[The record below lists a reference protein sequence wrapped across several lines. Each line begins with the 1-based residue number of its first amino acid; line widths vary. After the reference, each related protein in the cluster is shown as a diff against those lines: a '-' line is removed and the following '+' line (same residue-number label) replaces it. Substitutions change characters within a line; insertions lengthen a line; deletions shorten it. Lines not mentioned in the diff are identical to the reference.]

1 MGLSVHRERR
11 RGDHVRC
18 ARPIWR
24 RTVALGGLCWL
35 AAWLVTGCTPR
46 QGYSP
51 TPQMDLESQFWVR
64 VLLSAG
70 RTQCRIE
77 APSTLTVNSVG
88 QTSPSQVEQTG
99 ARQVADELEVSVQPT
114 GLNVGGR
121 VFRSGCEVEILPAKP
136 YVFRLDGA
144 AFRGTVHL
152 VFDGEGRHFDVVNWV
167 PLEPYL
173 AGVVGAEMP
182 SYWEPQALQAQAVA
196 ARTYC
201 WSLKERVTAGRHWD
215 IRRTEG
221 HQVYRGLA
229 AESAPVWEAV
239 KDTTGVVL
247 VAPAG
252 PNGIET
258 VFPAYY
264 SAICGGH
271 TESGTGVFGDSSS
284 ALAAVDCPF
293 CEDTARKDH
302 FCWPPVQLEKRRA
315 TELLSRHYTSLK
327 ALDAVDR
334 IEPSRQSTYPGFSR
348 ITQFRLVGS
357 NGRTETVRA
366 EDLRLVLDPS
376 GRKIRSTCFQVS
388 DTGESWTFVGG
399 RGWGHGVG
407 MCQTGAQGMAR
418 RGWVAADILQHYY
431 PGSRLL
437 SLY

>member
-1 MGLSVHRERR
+1 M
-11 RGDHVRC
+11 
-18 ARPIWR
+18 
-24 RTVALGGLCWL
+24 VALGGLCWL
-35 AAWLVTGCTPR
+35 TAWLVTGCAPR
-46 QGYSP
+46 HGHSP
-51 TPQMDLESQFWVR
+51 TPQMDAQPQFWVR
-64 VLLSAG
+64 VLLSAA
-70 RTQCRIE
+70 RTQCLIE
-77 APSTLTVNSVG
+77 APSALTVTGVN
-88 QTSPSQVEQTG
+88 QAAPNQVEQ
-99 ARQVADELEVSVQPT
+99 ARAGQTADALEVSVQSA
-114 GLNVGGR
+114 GLNVGGQ
-121 VFRSGCEVEILPAKP
+121 VFGPGCEVEILPAKP
-136 YVFRLDGA
+136 YVFRLDGT

-152 VFDGEGRHFDVVNWV
+152 VFDGEGRQFDVINWV

-182 SYWEPQALQAQAVA
+182 SYWEPEALQAQAVA

-201 WSLKERVTAGRHWD
+201 WSLKERMAAGRHWD

-252 PNGIET
+252 PNGVET

-271 TESGTGVFGDSSS
+271 TESGTGVFGDGCS

-315 TELLSRHYTSLK
+315 TELLSRHYASLK
-327 ALDAVDR
+327 ALDAIDR

-348 ITQFRLVGS
+348 ITQFRLMGS
-357 NGRTETVRA
+357 NGKTETVRA

-388 DTGESWTFVGG
+388 DTGDSWMFVGG

-418 RGWVAADILQHYY
+418 RGWAAADILQHYY
-431 PGSRLL
+431 PGSRLV